1 MQNTRDARLRL
12 RLNIVLLY
20 AEGRGTR
27 AIAATLGCSTSTA
40 IRTAHR
46 FLADGEAG
54 LVDRRCDNG
63 ERKVDDDSLA
73 ALVEL
78 VGTTPQDHGWERS
91 TWSTEL
97 LSLTLGERTGTAFS
111 PSTVRR
117 MLHAL
122 GARWGSPRPVVR
134 CPWPKRKKNRCIR
147 RIQALVADLP
157 PDEVVLYQDEVD
169 IHLNPKIGR
178 DWMLSGQQKEVVTPG
193 NNVKRCLAG
202 GLNPKTGNI
211 VWTVGPRR
219 NSDLFIAFLR
229 RVRSAYPKAKRI
241 HLIVDNCRAHSS
253 RKVHQ
258 ALADEFDG
266 AIVLHFLPP
275 YSPEHNRIEGLWLQL
290 HANVTRNH
298 RCQTIEAL
306 LVQVERFLTRAMPY
320 PGAKPSLARRSP
332 GAAA

>member
-1 MQNTRDARLRL
+1 MQESRDARMRL

-20 AEGRGTR
+20 AEGRGTS

-40 IRTAHR
+40 IRIAHR
-46 FLADGEAG
+46 FVADGEAG

-63 ERKVDDDSLA
+63 ERKVDDDSVA

-78 VGTTPQDHGWERS
+78 LGTTPQDHGWERT

-97 LSLTLGERTGTAFS
+97 LSLTLGERTGTSFS

-122 GARWGSPRPVVR
+122 GARWGLPRPVVR
-134 CPWPKRKKNRCIR
+134 CPWPKRKKSRCIR
-147 RIQALVADLP
+147 RIQALVANVPD
-157 PDEVVLYQDEVD
+157 DEVVLYQDEVD
-169 IHLNPKIGR
+169 VHLNPKIGR
-178 DWMLSGQQKEVVTPG
+178 DWMLCGQQKEVVTPG

-202 GLNPKTGNI
+202 GLNPKTGDI

-219 NSDLFIAFLR
+219 NSDLFLAFLR
-229 RVRSAYPKAKRI
+229 RVRGAYAKAKRI

-253 RKVHQ
+253 RKVQQ
-258 ALADEFDG
+258 ALAEEFDG

-298 RCQTIEAL
+298 RCPTIEAL
-306 LVQVERFLTRAMPY
+306 LVQVERFLKRAMPY
-320 PGAKPSLARRSP
+320 PGAKPSLARRP
-332 GAAA
+332 PATAA